1 MLMSDEV
8 PLDDLAY
15 AGVRI
20 TDAAGGPAV
29 SGGGRDE
36 DALAAWREAGPR
48 DQRGRIRPVS

>member
-1 MLMSDEV
+1 MSDEV

-15 AGVRI
+15 ARVRI

-48 DQRGRIRPVS
+48 GQRGRIRPVS